1 VRFCISIA
9 PVLMIEGVTRMI
21 ILNYVIFS
29 SLSMV
34 ILLMPICRVR
44 LIDFCIIL
52 SHVHVLIVVDGI

>member
-34 ILLMPICRVR
+34 ILLMLICRVR

-52 SHVHVLIVVDGI
+52 SHVHVLIVVDDI